1 MKNLTID
8 IDVPPDRRLV
18 VQLPDDFEPG
28 EAEVTLIVRKRPKAK
43 AAAQTT
49 ARSFLDRLPSIDTG
63 NWPAG
68 LTFSREQLYGD
79 GDR

>member
-8 IDVPPDRRLV
+8 IDVPADRRIV
-18 VQLPDDFEPG
+18 VQLPDDVEPG
-28 EAEVTLIVRKRPKAK
+28 EAAVTLIVRKRPKAR
-43 AAAQTT
+43 ATVPT
-49 ARSFLDRLPSIDTG
+49 AGRSFLDRLPSIDTG
-63 NWPAG
+63 NWPAD

>member
-8 IDVPPDRRLV
+8 IDVPADRRIV
-18 VQLPDDFEPG
+18 VQLPDDIEPG
-28 EAEVTLIVRKRPKAK
+28 EAAVTLIVRKRPKAK
-43 AAAQTT
+43 ATAPAAG
-49 ARSFLDRLPSIDTG
+49 RSFLDRLPSIDTG
-63 NWPAG
+63 SWPAD